1 MAPVNGIK
9 GIAPQQDRKTQNKSF
24 LKWGKYTQE
33 NRDTFFQHVDSSFL
47 SSSSF

>member
-24 LKWGKYTQE
+24 LKWEKIYTGK
-33 NRDTFFQHVDSSFL
+33 
-47 SSSSF
+47 